1 MVFSLDIAL
10 GGGFA
15 IPVQGFARVKPGGE
29 SVAKSHLG
37 SSIASLGLL
46 FDRGDVAHAHGECAA
61 QIVLGKDW
69 MSEQQGE
76 DRQRRSPVDS
86 VHAKEGWRGG
96 GSESNPKALA
106 VAGQRKRQLPIA
118 LPALAARGLAAC

>member
-15 IPVQGFARVKPGGE
+15 IPVQGFARVEPGGE
-29 SVAKSHLG
+29 SAAEGDLG
-37 SSIASLGLL
+37 SSIARLSLL
-46 FDRGDVAHAHGECAA
+46 FNRGHVAHSRGKGAA

-86 VHAKEGWRGG
+86 VHAKEGWRAGG
-96 GSESNPKALA
+96 VESNPKALA
-106 VAGQRKRQLPIA
+106 VAD
-118 LPALAARGLAAC
+118 